1 MIKHILI
8 AIISCFAISTQA
20 QVYLSK
26 IYNDILILGPNNVAP
41 HCDEIAQ
48 SYVSELEGLYDLLIK
63 EQEQLQLALNQ
74 YNGLKEPSKSQI
86 FRASEQQGDLSLIE
100 TELTTIMQF
109 KELWLKIVDQTP
121 VKLELVDAIRS
132 GQCAEIKTNHGVFP
146 HNDYMVTLDK
156 DIRTIKII
164 EHFQVEQKD
173 SIPQWITKI
182 DENCAS
188 RDTNDC
194 KQWCFLNQPGGDV
207 LVDFTNDIYRLSNSV
222 IGSQFQYVPNTNYAS
237 RELTI
242 DLNGS
247 TIDIVNIV
255 KSDTN
260 MLLQLN
266 GFETVECKQ

>member
-1 MIKHILI
+1 
-8 AIISCFAISTQA
+8 
-20 QVYLSK
+20 
-26 IYNDILILGPNNVAP
+26 
-41 HCDEIAQ
+41 
-48 SYVSELEGLYDLLIK
+48 
-63 EQEQLQLALNQ
+63 
-74 YNGLKEPSKSQI
+74 
-86 FRASEQQGDLSLIE
+86 
-100 TELTTIMQF
+100 MQF